1 MKTFAYTVILII
13 AIISSVWLLAF
24 QPELATKDS
33 SGSQI
38 PPSETTLLR
47 AELAREE
54 ARMSDADS
62 LFGQTLSILQEHPN
76 PNIESRARLEYSSLL
91 IELGRF
97 DDAVN
102 MITPSIVSDQFN
114 IFSPP
119 QLVTM
124 SCIEAEAHIR
134 GGNYSLAEKKI
145 SECKRLEKRLEARS
159 PELQAFQEHLTG
171 FFHHVQGHYSLALDH
186 YQLALTIRR
195 NMFGVESTQYSNTL
209 NNIANVHWR
218 LGQYS
223 KSVKYHKEVLLIRE
237 GLFGEVHHKIAG
249 SLGNLG
255 NLYAAKG
262 DFAKALDYHFNAA
275 SIWNELFSGN
285 HPELSYTYDNIG
297 YAYNSLHDYANAH
310 IYLSQALRIKK
321 TSLGTDHPFYA
332 TTLFSHA
339 VTLLNL
345 GRQELALKSVKH
357 AIDIYQ
363 QNDLFHHPKYQKA
376 QGILARIL
384 FNMGESSNAISTLN
398 AAIAESSKLD
408 QPYTIHLLNDL
419 AQFYLTMGENSQAL
433 ENIQAALNLNVGVA
447 ATSTI
452 STNPPPDLEKD
463 LPQLLRSFQIKAAA
477 YKSLFRHSSEVD
489 DLNSSLKA
497 LERALA
503 VAAFSRQSRT
513 SSSSKNEISRMIS
526 SIAQQAIKLAIQ
538 LYRLNNDSRVLERA
552 YMISDQ
558 YKSGQLL
565 DALFESDA
573 RTFGSVPESLRLEE
587 QKIRM
592 KITSLER
599 ALSNQSLAKTIRQ
612 PDSSETLRQSLFNEK
627 KRFATII
634 ELMENSYPKYYMLK
648 HGVKHATVLSLQN
661 NLLLDDTSLIE
672 YVDIDTDIY
681 AFIVNND
688 GIYFRHIS
696 DHDTLNNA
704 VIELNKADSTRIS
717 RKILSSSH
725 AIYTIVIESLYDVI
739 KDDNLVIIPNPILSS
754 ISFEALIT
762 DPLNSR
768 ESPIIYS
775 QYPYM
780 IHDRMI
786 SYGLSASLLLQQ
798 VENSKVEFRKD
809 ILAFAPVFDGSVSF
823 SQDVTDFLKT
833 TLGTRA
839 PDPPRLARLMGS
851 AREVNKISKIMKRK
865 NGWLASWTSKESDIL
880 LRRRS
885 TEHQLK
891 TLNLND
897 YRYIHFATHSFANQ
911 DDPASSGII
920 LETNGTNGEDGILYA
935 SEVFGLDLSAELV
948 VLSSCDTAKSS
959 ESDSGGLAGFARG
972 FIYAGAQ
979 NLVASLWPSDD
990 VGASILMEQFYK
1002 ELADGHP
1009 IDKALRT
1016 AKLKLIN
1023 SGGPIAK
1030 PYYWS
1035 GFIHIG
1041 APSKGESPVYASN

>member
-1 MKTFAYTVILII
+1 MKTFAYTIILVI
-13 AIISSVWLLAF
+13 AIISSIWLLAF
-24 QPELATKDS
+24 QPELPS
-33 SGSQI
+33 EGSYGNQI
-38 PPSETTLLR
+38 PSSERMLVR
-47 AELAREE
+47 AELARKE

-62 LFGQTLSILQEHPN
+62 LFGKTLSILQEDPN
-76 PNIESRARLEYSSLL
+76 PKIESRTRLEYSSLL

-102 MITPSIVSDQFN
+102 VISPSVVGGQLN

-119 QLVTM
+119 QMVTM

-134 GGNYSLAEKKI
+134 GGKYSLAEKKI
-145 SECKRLEKRLEARS
+145 SECKRLENMLEARS
-159 PELQAFQEHLTG
+159 PKLQAFQEHLTG

-195 NMFGVESTQYSNTL
+195 NIYGVESTQYSNTL

-218 LGQYS
+218 LGQYL

-237 GLFGEVHHKIAG
+237 ELYGEIHHKIAG

-255 NLYAAKG
+255 NLYAAMG
-262 DFAKALDYHFNAA
+262 EFSKALDYHFNAA
-275 SIWNELFSGN
+275 AIWKELFSAD

-297 YAYNSLHDYANAH
+297 YAFNSLNDYPNAH
-310 IYLSQALRIKK
+310 TYLSQALRIKES
-321 TSLGTDHPFYA
+321 SLGTDHPFYA

-345 GRQELALKSVKH
+345 GQQELALRSVNH

-384 FNMGESSNAISTLN
+384 FNMGERSNAISTLN
-398 AAIAESSKLD
+398 AAISESSKLD

-419 AQFYLTMGENSQAL
+419 AKFYLTMGENSHAL
-433 ENIQAALNLNVGVA
+433 ENIQAAINLNVGIA
-447 ATSTI
+447 TTSTR

-463 LPQLLRSFQIKAAA
+463 LPQLLRSLQIKAKA
-477 YKSLFRHSSEVD
+477 YKNLFQHNSD
-489 DLNSSLKA
+489 IGDLNSSLKA

-503 VAAFSRQSRT
+503 VAAFNRQTRT
-513 SSSSKNEISRMIS
+513 SSSSKNEISRMIN
-526 SIAQQAIKLAIQ
+526 SISQQAIESAIQ
-538 LYRLNNDSRVLERA
+538 LFRMSNDSRVLERA
-552 YMISDQ
+552 FMISDQ
-558 YKSGQLL
+558 NKSGQLL

-587 QKIRM
+587 QTIRM

-599 ALSNQSLAKTIRQ
+599 ELSNQLVTTAFGQS
-612 PDSSETLRQSLFNEK
+612 DSSTTTRQSLFKEK
-627 KRFATII
+627 KRLATII
-634 ELMENSYPKYYMLK
+634 ELMERSYPKYFMLK

-661 NLLLDDTSLIE
+661 NLLSDSTSLIE
-672 YVDIDTDIY
+672 YVDIDDDIY
-681 AFIVNND
+681 AFIVNNS
-688 GIYFRHIS
+688 GIFFQFIS
-696 DHDTLNNA
+696 DHDTLDKAIIN
-704 VIELNKADSTRIS
+704 LNKADSSRIS
-717 RKILSSSH
+717 RRILSSSN
-725 AIYTIVIESLYDVI
+725 AIYTLIIDSIFDYI
-739 KDDNLVIIPNPILSS
+739 KDYSLVIIPNSLLSEL
-754 ISFEALIT
+754 SFESLIT
-762 DPLNSR
+762 DPLTFR

-798 VENSKVEFRKD
+798 VENSKVEFGKD
-809 ILAFAPVFDGSVSF
+809 ILAFAPVFDKSVSF
-823 SQDVTDFLKT
+823 SQKVTEFLKT
-833 TLGTRA
+833 TLGERV
-839 PDPPRLARLMGS
+839 PDPPRLAKLMGS
-851 AREVNKISKIMKRK
+851 EREVNNISKIMKRK
-865 NGWLASWTSKESDIL
+865 NGWFASWTSKESDIL
-880 LRRRS
+880 LRKRS

-911 DDPASSGII
+911 EDPASSGII
-920 LETNGTNGEDGILYA
+920 LETNGINGEDGILYA
-935 SEVFGLDLSAELV
+935 SEVFGLDISAELV

-972 FIYAGAQ
+972 FIYTGAQ

-990 VGASILMEQFYK
+990 VGASILMEQFYR

-1009 IDKALRT
+1009 IDTALRN
-1016 AKLKLIN
+1016 AKLTLIN

-1035 GFIHIG
+1035 GFVHIG
-1041 APSKGESPVYASN
+1041 APSMGEPPA